1 MSTMQD
7 MNNRIHQNR
16 AQLSSKRPKFKENNR
31 DLIYSEEEKSEGL
44 IFKTVSQET
53 LMELK
58 TQIRARAKK
67 ERKTRANDIWHLC
80 CFCIDSIVWNAVFVK
95 FRGVVVLAGNSISIN
110 KK

>member
-44 IFKTVSQET
+44 IFKTVSEET

-58 TQIRARAKK
+58 KQIRTRAKK
-67 ERKTRANDIWHLC
+67 ERKQEQMIYGI
-80 CFCIDSIVWNAVFVK
+80 FAVL
-95 FRGVVVLAGNSISIN
+95 VLIALLKIHSWFN
-110 KK
+110 